1 MVPEV
6 KQTQPRWDGV
16 EKGDLGDGMH
26 MIAEQ
31 HRNQLNN
38 QVETQKRKF
47 DDFSAQQCTVGVFG
61 FKPRIITKNLKS
73 CIESVFSSDI

>member
-1 MVPEV
+1 ME
-6 KQTQPRWDGV
+6 T
-16 EKGDLGDGMH
+16 GDLGNGIY

-47 DDFSAQQCTVGVFG
+47 DDFSAKQWGNMQNA
-61 FKPRIITKNLKS
+61 RIYEFILKKS
-73 CIESVFSSDI
+73 RGLRWQS